1 MRSTDALYRAVRLT
15 ARSSAMLFAAAQ
27 ATQALGPRAG
37 QAWRPLYLGFMAA
50 HATHFTAVAR
60 YAKITGGRALFPG
73 GRNLNDVGGWPT
85 VAAIYTLFAGLAAT
99 GWAAG
104 ASRSTSSR
112 RVGIAGRVATGTVG
126 AMFVGTYLG
135 QLPRS
140 GWNAV
145 PAAIVTAAVLA
156 SLLTRGAAGHAGI
169 HPSLASARWVTDP
182 TRPKT
187 GHP

>member
-1 MRSTDALYRAVRLT
+1 MQSTDALYRAVRLT

-27 ATQALGPRAG
+27 ATQVLGPRAA

-50 HATHFTAVAR
+50 HATHFTVVAR

-73 GRNLNDVGGWPT
+73 GKNLTDVGGWPT

-104 ASRSTSSR
+104 ASPPRSTR
-112 RVGIAGRVATGTVG
+112 GLGFAGRVATGTIGV
-126 AMFVGTYLG
+126 MFVGTYLG

-140 GWNAV
+140 GWNAM
-145 PAAIVTAAVLA
+145 PAAIVASAVLA
-156 SLLTRGAAGHAGI
+156 RVLTRGAAAMREFTH
-169 HPSLASARWVTDP
+169 HSLQQD
-182 TRPKT
+182 
-187 GHP
+187 G

>member
-1 MRSTDALYRAVRLT
+1 MPSTATIYRAVRLT

-27 ATQALGPRAG
+27 ATQALGPRAA

-50 HATHFTAVAR
+50 HATHFAVVAR
-60 YAKITGGRALFPG
+60 YAKITGGRSLFPG

-85 VAAIYTLFAGLAAT
+85 VAAIYSLFAGLAAT

-104 ASRSTSSR
+104 ASPSR
-112 RVGIAGRVATGTVG
+112 RGPSIAGRIATGTIG
-126 AMFVGTYLG
+126 AMFTGTYLG

-145 PAAIVTAAVLA
+145 PAAMVAAAVLA

-169 HPSLASARWVTDP
+169 HPSPASARWVTGP
-182 TRPKT
+182 TRATVPA
-187 GHP
+187 P

>member
-1 MRSTDALYRAVRLT
+1 MQSTDALYRAVRLT

-50 HATHFTAVAR
+50 HATHFTVVAR

-112 RVGIAGRVATGTVG
+112 RVGIAGRVATGTIG
-126 AMFVGTYLG
+126 AMFAGTYLG

-156 SLLTRGAAGHAGI
+156 SLLTRGALGMREFTH
-169 HPSLASARWVTDP
+169 HSLQQD
-182 TRPKT
+182 
-187 GHP
+187 G

>member
-1 MRSTDALYRAVRLT
+1 MQSTDALYRAVRLT

-27 ATQALGPRAG
+27 AMRVLGPRAA

-50 HATHFTAVAR
+50 HATHFTVVAR
-60 YAKITGGRALFPG
+60 YAKITGGRGLFPG

-85 VAAIYTLFAGLAAT
+85 VATIYTLFAGLAAT

-104 ASRSTSSR
+104 ASESTERR
-112 RVGIAGRVATGTVG
+112 RVGIAGRVATGTIG
-126 AMFVGTYLG
+126 AMFAGTYLG

-145 PAAIVTAAVLA
+145 PAAIVASAVLA
-156 SLLTRGAAGHAGI
+156 SLLTHGARGRAGI
-169 HPSLASARWVTDP
+169 HPSPASARWVTDP
-182 TRPKT
+182 TRPKA
-187 GHP
+187 GRP

>member
-1 MRSTDALYRAVRLT
+1 MQSSDVLYRAVRLT

-27 ATQALGPRAG
+27 ATQVLGPRAA

-50 HATHFTAVAR
+50 HATHFTVVAK

-104 ASRSTSSR
+104 ASPPRSR
-112 RVGIAGRVATGTVG
+112 RGLGFSGRVATGTIGV
-126 AMFVGTYLG
+126 MFAGTYLG

-140 GWNAV
+140 GWNAI
-145 PAAIVTAAVLA
+145 PAAIVASTVLA
-156 SLLTRGAAGHAGI
+156 RLLTRRAAAMREFTHHSIEQDG
-169 HPSLASARWVTDP
+169 
-182 TRPKT
+182 
-187 GHP
+187 

>member
-1 MRSTDALYRAVRLT
+1 MQSTAALYRAVRLT

-27 ATQALGPRAG
+27 ATQVLGPRAAH
-37 QAWRPLYLGFMAA
+37 AWRPLYLGFMAA
-50 HATHFTAVAR
+50 HATHFAVVAR

-104 ASRSTSSR
+104 ASSSTSGR
-112 RVGIAGRVATGTVG
+112 RLGIAGRVATGTIG
-126 AMFVGTYLG
+126 AMFAGTYLG

-140 GWNAV
+140 RWNAV
-145 PAAIVTAAVLA
+145 PAVIVASAVIT
-156 SLLTRGAAGHAGI
+156 SLLTRGAAAHAGI
-169 HPSLASARWVTDP
+169 HPSPASPRWVTDP
-182 TRPKT
+182 TRPEASR
-187 GHP
+187 P

>member
-1 MRSTDALYRAVRLT
+1 MQSSDVLYRAVRLT

-27 ATQALGPRAG
+27 ATQVLGPRAA

-50 HATHFTAVAR
+50 HATHFTVVAK

-104 ASRSTSSR
+104 ASPPRSR
-112 RVGIAGRVATGTVG
+112 RGLGFAGRVATGTIGV
-126 AMFVGTYLG
+126 MFAGTYLG

-140 GWNAV
+140 GWNAI
-145 PAAIVTAAVLA
+145 PAAIVASAVLA
-156 SLLTRGAAGHAGI
+156 RFLTRRAAAMREFTH
-169 HPSLASARWVTDP
+169 HSLQQD
-182 TRPKT
+182 
-187 GHP
+187 G